1 MSKLGKF
8 TFYDPIF
15 STETKIN
22 SMVLSSN
29 IIGANKP
36 LAVNM
41 TRRMLGL
48 KRREILI
55 LVDDELETRSYQ
67 EGEGETYL

>member
-1 MSKLGKF
+1 MSKLRKF

-29 IIGANKP
+29 IIGPNKP

-41 TRRMLGL
+41 TRTMLGQ
-48 KRREILI
+48 KSREILI